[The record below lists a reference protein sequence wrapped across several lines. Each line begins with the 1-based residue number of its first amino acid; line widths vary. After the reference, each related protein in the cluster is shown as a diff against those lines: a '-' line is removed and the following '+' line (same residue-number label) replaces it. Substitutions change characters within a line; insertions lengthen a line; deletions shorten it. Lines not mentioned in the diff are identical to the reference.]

1 MPKQKKV
8 SPKKSKKEVKIRK
21 YIYFT
26 VFLYGLYGLFLAE
39 ASLPQHWII
48 LYCYNCLT
56 LAFYM

>member
-8 SPKKSKKEVKIRK
+8 SPKKSRKEVKIPK

-39 ASLPQHWII
+39 ASLP
-48 LYCYNCLT
+48 
-56 LAFYM
+56 